1 MRLMLVFIG
10 LTALISPAIAHPSF
24 ASAAASFSAGVAHP
38 FSGPDHIAVMV
49 AVGLWAAL
57 KGDRALWVWPVTFI
71 GVMLFGGVLG
81 MAHVA
86 VPFVEPGILVSV
98 VALGLA
104 VALAIDLPIIVG
116 ATIIGIFAL
125 LHGHAHGTEV
135 AETINGL
142 EYMAGFAVATA
153 TLHALGISLALDA
166 HRGTARPAIRLVGA
180 TCIAIGVGLFSGV
193 L

>member
-1 MRLMLVFIG
+1 MRLILIFIG
-10 LTALISPAIAHPSF
+10 LTAVLISPAIAHPGS
-24 ASAAASFSAGVAHP
+24 ASAASFSAGVAHP
-38 FSGPDHIAVMV
+38 FSGLDHIAVMV

-57 KGDRALWVWPVTFI
+57 KGDRALWVWPMTFI
-71 GVMLFGGVLG
+71 GVMLFGALLG

-86 VPFVEPGILVSV
+86 LPFVDAGILVSV

-104 VALAIDLPIIVG
+104 VTFAIDLPIVVG
-116 ATIIGIFAL
+116 AGIIGIFAF

-142 EYMAGFAVATA
+142 EYMAGFVVATA
-153 TLHALGISLALDA
+153 TLPALGISLALDA
-166 HRGTARPAIRLVGA
+166 HSGTARPAIRLVGG

>member
-1 MRLMLVFIG
+1 MRLILIFIG
-10 LTALISPAIAHPSF
+10 FTAALISPAIAHPSS
-24 ASAAASFSAGVAHP
+24 ASTASFSAGVAHP
-38 FSGPDHIAVMV
+38 FSGLDHIAVMV

-71 GVMLFGGVLG
+71 SVMLFGGVLG
-81 MAHVA
+81 MARVA
-86 VPFVEPGILVSV
+86 VPFVEPGVLVSV

-104 VALAIDLPIIVG
+104 VALAIDLPVTVG
-116 ATIIGIFAL
+116 AAIIGIVAL

-135 AETINGL
+135 ADTVNGL
-142 EYMAGFAVATA
+142 EYMAGFVVATA
-153 TLHALGISLALDA
+153 TLHTLGISLALNA
-166 HRGTARPAIRLVGA
+166 HCGTAKQAVRLVGA

>member
-1 MRLMLVFIG
+1 MRLMLIFIG
-10 LTALISPAIAHPSF
+10 LTAALISPAIAHPS
-24 ASAAASFSAGVAHP
+24 SSSAASFSAGVAHP
-38 FSGPDHIAVMV
+38 FSGLDHFAVMV

-57 KGDRALWVWPVTFI
+57 KGDRALWIWPMTFI

-86 VPFVEPGILVSV
+86 LPFVEPGILVSV

-104 VALAIDLPIIVG
+104 VALAIDLSIIVG
-116 ATIIGIFAL
+116 AAIIGIFAL
-125 LHGHAHGTEV
+125 LHGHTHGTEV
-135 AETINGL
+135 ADTINGL

-166 HRGTARPAIRLVGA
+166 QRGTARPAIRLVGA
-180 TCIAIGVGLFSGV
+180 ACIAIGVGLFSGV
-193 L
+193 I

>member
-1 MRLMLVFIG
+1 MRLILIFIS
-10 LTALISPAIAHPSF
+10 LTAALISPAIAHPS
-24 ASAAASFSAGVAHP
+24 STSTASFSAGVAHP
-38 FSGPDHIAVMV
+38 FSGLDHIAAMV

-71 GVMLFGGVLG
+71 SVMLFGGMLG
-81 MAHVA
+81 MAHVT

-104 VALAIDLPIIVG
+104 VALAIDLPVTVG
-116 ATIIGIFAL
+116 AAIIGIFAL

-142 EYMAGFAVATA
+142 EYMAGFVVATA

-166 HRGTARPAIRLVGA
+166 HCGTARPAIRLVGA
-180 TCIAIGVGLFSGV
+180 TCIAIGAGLFSGV

>member
-1 MRLMLVFIG
+1 MRLMLIFIG
-10 LTALISPAIAHPSF
+10 LTATLISPAIAHPGST
-24 ASAAASFSAGVAHP
+24 SAASFSAGLAHP
-38 FSGPDHIAVMV
+38 FSGLDHIAVMV

-57 KGDRALWVWPVTFI
+57 KGGRALWVWPITFI

-86 VPFVEPGILVSV
+86 LLFVEPGILVSV

-116 ATIIGIFAL
+116 AAIIGVFAL
-125 LHGHAHGTEV
+125 FHGHAHGTEV
-135 AETINGL
+135 PDTINGL
-142 EYMAGFAVATA
+142 EYIAGFAVATA

-166 HRGTARPAIRLVGA
+166 HCGTARPANRLVGA
-180 TCIAIGVGLFSGV
+180 TCIAVGIGLFSGV

>member
-1 MRLMLVFIG
+1 MRLMLIFIG
-10 LTALISPAIAHPSF
+10 LTAALISPAIAHPSF
-24 ASAAASFSAGVAHP
+24 ASAASFSAGVVHP
-38 FSGPDHIAVMV
+38 FSGLDHIAVMV

-71 GVMLFGGVLG
+71 SVMLFGGVLG
-81 MAHVA
+81 MARVA

-104 VALAIDLPIIVG
+104 VALAIDLPLTVG
-116 ATIIGIFAL
+116 AAIIGIFAL

-135 AETINGL
+135 ADTINGL

-153 TLHALGISLALDA
+153 TLHMLGISLALNA
-166 HRGTARPAIRLVGA
+166 HCGSASPAVRLVGA

>member
-1 MRLMLVFIG
+1 MRLILLFIG
-10 LTALISPAIAHPSF
+10 LTAALISPAIAHPSS
-24 ASAAASFSAGVAHP
+24 ASTASFSAGVAHP
-38 FSGPDHIAVMV
+38 FSGLDHIAAMV

-71 GVMLFGGVLG
+71 SVMLFGGVLG
-81 MAHVA
+81 MARVA

-116 ATIIGIFAL
+116 AAITGIFAF

-135 AETINGL
+135 ADTINGL
-142 EYMAGFAVATA
+142 EYMAGFVVATA
-153 TLHALGISLALDA
+153 TLHTLGISLALNS
-166 HRGTARPAIRLVGA
+166 HCGTAKPAVRLVGA
-180 TCIAIGVGLFSGV
+180 TCITIGVGLFSGV

>member
-1 MRLMLVFIG
+1 MRLMLIFIG
-10 LTALISPAIAHPSF
+10 LTVTLISPAIAHPSS
-24 ASAAASFSAGVAHP
+24 ASAASFSAGVAHP
-38 FSGPDHIAVMV
+38 FSGLDHIAVMV

-57 KGDRALWVWPVTFI
+57 KGDRALWVWPMTFI
-71 GVMLFGGVLG
+71 GVMLLGGVLG

-86 VPFVEPGILVSV
+86 LPFVEPGILVSV

-116 ATIIGIFAL
+116 AAIIGIFAL

-135 AETINGL
+135 AGTINGI

-166 HRGTARPAIRLVGA
+166 HCGTARPAIRSVGA

>member
-1 MRLMLVFIG
+1 
-10 LTALISPAIAHPSF
+10 
-24 ASAAASFSAGVAHP
+24 
-38 FSGPDHIAVMV
+38 MV
-49 AVGLWAAL
+49 SVGLWAAL

-71 GVMLFGGVLG
+71 SVMLFGAVLG
-81 MAHVA
+81 MARVA
-86 VPFVEPGILVSV
+86 VPFVESGILVSA

-104 VALAIDLPIIVG
+104 VTFAIDLPIVVG
-116 ATIIGIFAL
+116 AAIIGIFAF
-125 LHGHAHGTEV
+125 LHGHAHGTEM
-135 AETINGL
+135 AATINGL

-166 HRGTARPAIRLVGA
+166 HCGSARPAIRLVGA